1 MLDVRPATDAMT
13 DAIVALLAKFQNPDI
28 DAVRWRRLLTYP
40 WRRPDEAPGFVLCA
54 AERVVG
60 FLGTVHSTLRA
71 AGETHRVCHLAA
83 WITDAAHRTGGAHL
97 MREALGLERTLVNM
111 TPVPALARF
120 LVTQGFRTLED
131 RAIVFDGARGW
142 CPPWRRSRIVTDA
155 DEMAA
160 ILDAD
165 GQRLLRDHYGYP
177 CVQCVAVRGRS
188 ACPVLY
194 TIRPAGGTRTAWLHH
209 AGDLATFLASLPA
222 FARHVAR
229 VHGVDA
235 IAVESRMLR
244 GWRPRRFREQLLETP
259 RVYRACGLA
268 AEAISNAYSE
278 IPLLGL

>member
-1 MLDVRPATDAMT
+1 
-13 DAIVALLAKFQNPDI
+13 
-28 DAVRWRRLLTYP
+28 
-40 WRRPDEAPGFVLCA
+40 
-54 AERVVG
+54 
-60 FLGTVHSTLRA
+60 
-71 AGETHRVCHLAA
+71 
-83 WITDAAHRTGGAHL
+83 
-97 MREALGLERTLVNM
+97 
-111 TPVPALARF
+111 
-120 LVTQGFRTLED
+120 
-131 RAIVFDGARGW
+131 
-142 CPPWRRSRIVTDA
+142 
-155 DEMAA
+155 MAA